1 MMTSTTAYAATAE
14 GGLAPA
20 VIERRALR
28 PDDLAVR
35 VDCCGVCHSDL
46 HALRTHAA
54 HSADPAADSGPL
66 VPGHEFVGTVLGVG
80 AAVTAFSPG
89 DRVAVGNIV
98 DSCGA
103 CDMCTA
109 EQENFCR
116 EFPTLTYGGTDRH
129 DGSTTLGAF
138 SREYVVRDRF
148 AYPLPAGL
156 DPAAVAPLLCAGVT
170 VWEPLRAHS
179 VGPGS
184 RVGVVGLGGLGH
196 LAVKLARALGA
207 EVTVFTTSGA
217 KTADALALGAT
228 RVVVS
233 RDEEAMAAQRGRLD
247 LVLDTVSAAHDL
259 APYLHVLAL
268 DGTLSVLG
276 MLEPVTVDVT
286 DLLIGRKS
294 LTSGGSGGTRSTR
307 ELLAFCGEH
316 GITADVEVLPSAQVG
331 TALERLAANDVRYR
345 FVLDLADLDGADP
358 APAD

>member
-1 MMTSTTAYAATAE
+1 MTSTTAYAATAG

-35 VDCCGVCHSDL
+35 VDYCGVCRSDL

-54 HSADPAADSGPL
+54 HSAHSADPAADPGPL
-66 VPGHEFVGTVLGVG
+66 VPGHEFVGAVLGVG

-148 AYPLPAGL
+148 AYPL
-156 DPAAVAPLLCAGVT
+156 
-170 VWEPLRAHS
+170 RAHS

-207 EVTVFTTSGA
+207 EVTVFTTSAA

-233 RDEEAMAAQRGRLD
+233 QDEEAMAAQRGRLD
-247 LVLDTVSAAHDL
+247 LVLDTVSAPHDL

-268 DGTLSVLG
+268 DGALSVLG
-276 MLEPVTVDVT
+276 MLAPVTVDVT

>member
-1 MMTSTTAYAATAE
+1 MISTPAYAAAAE

-20 VIERRALR
+20 AVERRALR

-35 VDCCGVCHSDL
+35 VDYCGVCHSDL

-54 HSADPAADSGPL
+54 HSADHAADAGPL
-66 VPGHEFVGTVLGVG
+66 VPGHEFVGTVLAVG

-89 DRVAVGNIV
+89 DPVAVGNIV

-116 EFPTLTYGGTDRH
+116 EFPTLTYGGTDRY

-179 VGPGS
+179 VGRGS

-207 EVTVFTTSGA
+207 EVTVFTTSEA
-217 KTADALALGAT
+217 KTNDALALGAT

-268 DGTLSVLG
+268 DGALSVLG
-276 MLEPVTVDVT
+276 MLAPVTVDVA

-316 GITADVEVLPSAQVG
+316 GITADVEVLPSAQVQ

-345 FVLDLADLDGADP
+345 FVLDLADLDGADLD
-358 APAD
+358 AAD